1 MKVWKLVTSWRC
13 IVIEIATGIDEDGR
27 RVQTALPE
35 ERYALAFVFR
45 VFNRVALCTR
55 GRILQIRHHRR
66 LGKESMIE
74 SEGLAAWL
82 RLTLIP
88 GIGGETQRKLL
99 AAFGLP
105 EAVFAAGRLAARA
118 VVGSRADLLFDFDPA
133 EAVDR
138 SMAWA
143 NEPGQSILTLADSAY
158 PRALLEIADPP
169 NVLYVRGNP
178 GLLQKRG
185 LGIVGSRNAT
195 PQGLQTAEV
204 FAKALAGAGLSIISG
219 LALGIDAAAHRGALA
234 AGGDTIAVI
243 GTGADRL
250 YPARNKE
257 LALAIAERGAIISE
271 FPLGTPAI
279 AANFPRRNR
288 IISGLSRGVLVVEA
302 APESGSLI
310 TARLAAEQGREV
322 FAIPG
327 SIHSPVARG
336 CHKLIKQGAK
346 LVETAQDVLE
356 EFYNFAEPEILPET
370 TSASEE
376 NQLLWAI
383 GHDPASLDELV
394 ERTGFTAEQLLS
406 ELLTLELAG
415 QVATLPG
422 NRYQRL
428 A

>member
-1 MKVWKLVTSWRC
+1 
-13 IVIEIATGIDEDGR
+13 
-27 RVQTALPE
+27 
-35 ERYALAFVFR
+35 
-45 VFNRVALCTR
+45 
-55 GRILQIRHHRR
+55 
-66 LGKESMIE
+66 MIE

-105 EAVFAAGRLAARA
+105 EAVFSAGRLAARA

-257 LALAIAERGAIISE
+257 LAQAVLAM
-271 FPLGTPAI
+271 
-279 AANFPRRNR
+279 
-288 IISGLSRGVLVVEA
+288 
-302 APESGSLI
+302 
-310 TARLAAEQGREV
+310 
-322 FAIPG
+322 
-327 SIHSPVARG
+327 
-336 CHKLIKQGAK
+336 
-346 LVETAQDVLE
+346 DVLRSDMPTLP
-356 EFYNFAEPEILPET
+356 ADMHLPEALGIF
-370 TSASEE
+370 SRPHCSESLALV
-376 NQLLWAI
+376 NPNNDLLL
-383 GHDPASLDELV
+383 GVVNKTDLYLV
-394 ERTGFTAEQLLS
+394 LS
-406 ELLTLELAG
+406 EIMRREKL
-415 QVATLPG
+415 Q
-422 NRYQRL
+422 
-428 A
+428 